1 MIYILRTENLK
12 KIYTK
17 NNTVFTAADNININI
32 PYGKCVGLV
41 GESGCGKST
50 IAKLITGIEKITSGK
65 VYLDGK
71 DITDL
76 RRKEKRDLYKKVQ
89 MIFQNPQASFD
100 PRMKLGKSVEECI
113 INFGY
118 KRKEAKNRVLELF
131 ESVGLKEEYYDR
143 YPSSVSGG
151 ECQRAAIARAISI
164 NPKLLVCDE
173 ATSSL
178 DVSVQAQIVKLLKSM
193 QKEKSLSMLFICHD
207 IALVYDVCDI
217 VYVMHDGCIVESGTC
232 DDVMNSPSCEYTK
245 LLLSS

>member
-1 MIYILRTENLK
+1 M
-12 KIYTK
+12 
-17 NNTVFTAADNININI
+17 
-32 PYGKCVGLV
+32 
-41 GESGCGKST
+41 
-50 IAKLITGIEKITSGK
+50 
-65 VYLDGK
+65 
-71 DITDL
+71 
-76 RRKEKRDLYKKVQ
+76 
-89 MIFQNPQASFD
+89 
-100 PRMKLGKSVEECI
+100 
-113 INFGY
+113 
-118 KRKEAKNRVLELF
+118 F

-217 VYVMHDGCIVESGTC
+217 VYVMHDGCIVEFGTC
-232 DDVMNSPSCEYTK
+232 DDVINSPSCEYTK
-245 LLLSS
+245 LLLSSSYMDYDADCI